1 MDMVTITLDGIQV
14 KARQGSRIL
23 ETAMDAGVYIPH
35 LCFLS
40 EADPPIGACR
50 LCFVEIE
57 GRIDAVTACT
67 TPVAGGMI
75 VRTNTPRVDRLR
87 RTAAELIIANHHVDC
102 KACARNRSCE
112 LQKVAAHLKLKLK
125 PQRLRKT
132 LGELKP
138 VDSSHPL
145 LTYDPNKCVLCGK
158 CVWICEH
165 KVSGPLNFA
174 FRGFQTRV
182 STFDQRPLGESK
194 CDSCEECAAVCP
206 VGALV
211 SKVAK

>member
-1 MDMVTITLDGIQV
+1 MDTVTLTIDGIKV
-14 KARQGSRIL
+14 KATQGTMVL
-23 ETAMDAGVYIPH
+23 AAALDAGIYIPH
-35 LCFLS
+35 LCFLP

-57 GRIDAVTACT
+57 GRNSLVTACT
-67 TPVAGGMI
+67 EPIAEGMI
-75 VRTNTPRVDRLR
+75 IHTNTSKVNRLR
-87 RTAAELIIANHHVDC
+87 RTAAELIIADHHVDC
-102 KACARNRSCE
+102 KACAKNKNCE
-112 LQKVAAHLKLKLK
+112 LQRVAAYLKLKLK

-138 VDSSHPL
+138 IDSSHPL
-145 LTYDPNKCVLCGK
+145 FTYDPNKCVLCGK

-165 KVSGPLNFA
+165 KVNGTLDFA
-174 FRGFQTRV
+174 FRGFETQV

-194 CDSCEECAAVCP
+194 CDSCQECVAVCP

-211 SKVAK
+211 AKVPG